1 MIENGQSLT
10 KAIKYPESGILSQ
23 EIFKNE
29 KVDVT
34 LFCLARGAEISEHT
48 STKAGIVYVIE
59 GEGLFN
65 LAGKDIIM
73 SPSTFIFMKEG
84 TVHSLRAD
92 QNLTFILI
100 LCKC

>member
-1 MIENGQSLT
+1 MNKNSQNLKE
-10 KAIKYPESGILSQ
+10 AIKYPESGILSQ

-34 LFCLARGAEISEHT
+34 LFCLAKGTEISEHT
-48 STKAGIVYVIE
+48 SAKAGMVYVLE
-59 GEGLFN
+59 GKGLFN

-73 SPSTFIFMKEG
+73 SPATFIFMAEN
-84 TVHSLRAD
+84 TIHSLRAD

-100 LCKC
+100 LCKY